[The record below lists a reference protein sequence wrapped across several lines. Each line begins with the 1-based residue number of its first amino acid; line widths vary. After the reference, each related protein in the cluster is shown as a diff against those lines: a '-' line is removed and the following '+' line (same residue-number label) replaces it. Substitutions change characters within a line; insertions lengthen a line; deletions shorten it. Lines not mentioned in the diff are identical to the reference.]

1 MPGARCTRGLA
12 YEKQEEHERSHYRF
26 TRFIRHSL
34 RNGFNGVLG
43 ALLGEPGS
51 FATVLDPVANDPYR
65 PWQAVERRDTARFLR
80 SLALFG
86 FGLPSRI
93 VGRRTRGCPGAYDR
107 DPMLRT
113 LAPGMSPVSEVD
125 PRDYRD
131 KWSILVEHW
140 RCMALSLLALPP
152 ITTERLH
159 LRALRPF
166 DAGAFRQMTDEPAIT
181 NAIDFLPAPFTL
193 LDAQKLINGDGEGR
207 DCFWG
212 VWLRENALLVGTV
225 GTHLRSSHELEI
237 GYWFSSFVRG
247 QGIGTEAAE
256 AVVRSISVA
265 FPSRY
270 IVAECRP
277 ENQASWRLLEKVGFR
292 ADGTDGARSGRK
304 RLVFIK
310 A

>member
-131 KWSILVEHW
+131 KFIGRSWSSTGAAW
-140 RCMALSLLALPP
+140 LS
-152 ITTERLH
+152 H
-159 LRALRPF
+159 
-166 DAGAFRQMTDEPAIT
+166 
-181 NAIDFLPAPFTL
+181 
-193 LDAQKLINGDGEGR
+193 
-207 DCFWG
+207 
-212 VWLRENALLVGTV
+212 
-225 GTHLRSSHELEI
+225 SSHFLQ
-237 GYWFSSFVRG
+237 SRQNACTFVPFG
-247 QGIGTEAAE
+247 HLMPGHFA
-256 AVVRSISVA
+256 
-265 FPSRY
+265 
-270 IVAECRP
+270 
-277 ENQASWRLLEKVGFR
+277 K
-292 ADGTDGARSGRK
+292 
-304 RLVFIK
+304 
-310 A
+310 